1 MCKRMCCTCRVVV
14 LHKIQLWAFYS
25 LPFTWYETAMLGRKS
40 RTGARPTKGIHNFCL
55 SCPSATNKISLIL
68 VLIFAMCS
76 ADFTDDP
83 VSVTWIAFN
92 GKLMRFRIKIFK
104 KQFVCLLFS
113 VCSFITLVENMI
125 AASKSLILLNLRFIL
140 LIQCLITRITSAKMS
155 VNFIQFILSSSAT
168 SEFLF
173 ENICYFLL

>member
-1 MCKRMCCTCRVVV
+1 MCKRMCCTWRVVV
-14 LHKIQLWAFYS
+14 LHKIQLWALYS

-83 VSVTWIAFN
+83 VGVTWIAFN
-92 GKLMRFRIKIFK
+92 GKLMRFRITIFK

-140 LIQCLITRITSAKMS
+140 LIQSLITRITSAKMS
-155 VNFIQFILSSSAT
+155 GNFIQFTLSSSAT
-168 SEFLF
+168 SEFFF
-173 ENICYFLL
+173 ENMCYFLL